1 MTSLDPNI
9 EKFITQKV
17 ADEVSKKIDKV
28 QIALLKEHFL
38 TRDEF
43 LTEMEKLDKRFED
56 MLSESNKQF
65 KAMQEQMDKR
75 FEQMD
80 KRFEAMQEQM
90 DKRFEQMDKRFEA
103 MQEQMDKRFAKV
115 YERFDQMDFGHTD
128 IVAGVAYIVI
138 KREFRN
144 RGLEFDLKSKHHFTD
159 EQNFVFPDTSDVE
172 VDIFHVK
179 PNIIGEVTLKVT
191 DLAKVRSFIRKIQF
205 VEKRYH
211 DQFQRYFFCYTIEDS
226 IRADAERVLKQYDI
240 ELIIP
245 ERENR

>member
-65 KAMQEQMDKR
+65 K
-75 FEQMD
+75 
-80 KRFEAMQEQM
+80 AMQEQM